1 MGIIKLPKKSIEF
14 FNKNYSN
21 IFDSGNLAE
30 GDWSKKVAQW
40 ACNYTS
46 ANYSLAVNSNGS
58 GMYAILRLWKQ
69 YKQKKRIFLQS
80 NTMYGVKTI
89 AISSG
94 LEMCGFV
101 DCSLDYLM
109 PTYEQVCDFVN
120 HLHNPEECVFL
131 LTHIG
136 GWINPD
142 IDKIAELCCKQGI
155 LLLEDCAHSLGS
167 TLKGQHSGTF
177 GDAGVYSLYATK
189 TVPVG
194 EGGIIITNDQE
205 LYHMVEKFIMYDRF
219 DQELNVGV
227 NLRMSEINA
236 LLTYAVIN
244 ETESIIENKY
254 KIAKKYIEACE
265 KNNWEY
271 IKPIS
276 NDQRSNLYKFII
288 LSNSDNPEQE
298 FSKIKTRTSPVYN
311 YALGTDPFQLARRH
325 ICLPIWYLLE
335 DENIEISIT
344 ELRK

>member
-120 HLHNPEECVFL
+120 HL
-131 LTHIG
+131 
-136 GWINPD
+136 
-142 IDKIAELCCKQGI
+142 
-155 LLLEDCAHSLGS
+155 
-167 TLKGQHSGTF
+167 
-177 GDAGVYSLYATK
+177 
-189 TVPVG
+189 
-194 EGGIIITNDQE
+194 
-205 LYHMVEKFIMYDRF
+205 
-219 DQELNVGV
+219 
-227 NLRMSEINA
+227 
-236 LLTYAVIN
+236 
-244 ETESIIENKY
+244 
-254 KIAKKYIEACE
+254 YI
-265 KNNWEY
+265 
-271 IKPIS
+271 
-276 NDQRSNLYKFII
+276 
-288 LSNSDNPEQE
+288 
-298 FSKIKTRTSPVYN
+298 
-311 YALGTDPFQLARRH
+311 
-325 ICLPIWYLLE
+325 
-335 DENIEISIT
+335 
-344 ELRK
+344 